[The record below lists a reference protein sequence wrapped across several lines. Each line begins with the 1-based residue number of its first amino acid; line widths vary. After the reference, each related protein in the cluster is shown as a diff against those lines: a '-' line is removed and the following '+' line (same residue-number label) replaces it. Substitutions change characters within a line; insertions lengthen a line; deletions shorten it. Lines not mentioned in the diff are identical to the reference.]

1 MQKIYKVAIVGG
13 GASGL
18 SCAVELLDGDFS
30 LGGKEVVVLERNDR
44 VGKKLIATG
53 NGQGNLTNEFL
64 DAKRYRGERR
74 VIDAFLKHEKAIDL
88 SNYLENLGIPLCTL
102 SDGKKY
108 PLSRQA
114 SAVLDIIRAFLDSKG
129 CEAQVN
135 ARVLSIKKKGEIFS
149 LETQNGVILAEKV
162 VLAFGGAA
170 AKQFGTD
177 GSSYDLASSFGHK
190 KTKIYPALVQLK
202 TNTDLIR
209 GLKGLKEVAKVTLY
223 IDGVAVAEN
232 QGDLLFTDYGVSGST
247 IFHLSAYYKG
257 EKNAQLKIEFLPDV
271 SAKKIEEML
280 YKRKSLQYFNN
291 ETMLCGLLNK
301 RVGQAINK
309 YASAKGERN
318 LALAVKDF
326 RLNVTGALGFDYA
339 QVTKGG
345 IETKDVF
352 ENSFESKLQ
361 KGLYIV
367 GEALD
372 VDGDCGGFN
381 LAFAFTSGIIS
392 AKNIKDYYKK

>member
-1 MQKIYKVAIVGG
+1 MQNIYKVAIVGG

-18 SCAVELLDGDFS
+18 MTAVELLNGDFS
-30 LGGKEVVVLERNDR
+30 LLGKEVVILERNDR

-64 DAKRYRGERR
+64 SASRYRGERR
-74 VIDAFLKHEKAIDL
+74 VIDAFLRQEKAIDL
-88 SNYLENLGIPLCTL
+88 SDYLENLGIPLCTL
-102 SDGKKY
+102 TDGKKY

-114 SAVLDIIRAFLDSKG
+114 SAVLDIIRAFLESKG
-129 CEAQVN
+129 CETRVN
-135 ARVLSIKKKGEIFS
+135 SKVLSIKRKGEIFA
-149 LETQNGVILAEKV
+149 LDTGNGVVFAEKV
-162 VLAFGGAA
+162 ILAFGGAV

-177 GSSYDLASSFGHK
+177 GTSYDLASAFGHK
-190 KTKIYPALVQLK
+190 KTKIFPALVQLK

-223 IDGVAVAEN
+223 VDGVAVSEN

-257 EKNAQLKIEFLPDV
+257 EKNAYLKVEFLPEYSV
-271 SAKKIEEML
+271 QEIEKML
-280 YKRKSLQYFNN
+280 DKRKNLQYFNN
-291 ETMLCGLLNK
+291 ESMLCGLLNK
-301 RVGQAINK
+301 RVGQAVYK
-309 YASAKGERN
+309 YANSKGEKN
-318 LALAVKDF
+318 LAVALKDF
-326 RLNVTGALGFDYA
+326 RLSVTSALGFDYA

-345 IETKDVF
+345 IDTKDVC

-381 LAFAFTSGIIS
+381 LAFAFVSGIS
-392 AKNIKDYYKK
+392 AAKCVKNFYKK